1 MEEEITSFWKKNKI
15 FEKSVDQRPEDN
27 AYTFYDGPPFIWDE
41 ERRFEI
47 RCELDALFFHLYLG
61 SQADWEG
68 KRDSE
73 MVLNKRDSEIAS
85 LRDSSTSP
93 SGHLT
98 TSLIQ
103 YLPTPRNAVEY
114 IMETFPI
121 VKRKDEKE
129 YGQYRTKRRILEIYD
144 AMTPIFETTYP
155 SGNLAISPS
164 AHSPL
169 TTYHLLLTNPP
180 TSSSLPTTLLTLA
193 TSNAISNSLPQTLPS
208 STPTPA
214 PARSSA
220 ANRMQS

>member
-1 MEEEITSFWKKNKI
+1 MELLYTSYSLQPFAQ
-15 FEKSVDQRPEDN
+15 DCG
-27 AYTFYDGPPFIWDE
+27 YDGPPFIWDE

-61 SQADWEG
+61 SQSDWEG

-103 YLPTPRNAVEY
+103 YLPTPRHAVEY

-129 YGQYRTKRRILEIYD
+129 YGEYSTKLRILEIYD
-144 AMTPIFETTYP
+144 AMTPLLESGANSLLATY
-155 SGNLAISPS
+155 
-164 AHSPL
+164 HSPL
-169 TTYHLLLTNPP
+169 DPP
-180 TSSSLPTTLLTLA
+180 PGPPCDKEG
-193 TSNAISNSLPQTLPS
+193 NFIPVEKWDKNNWPKHIH
-208 STPTPA
+208 
-214 PARSSA
+214 RI
-220 ANRMQS
+220 NKEHYE